1 MIGDI
6 AQNLRSA
13 LDHVVWQLVLANG
26 GTPKP
31 GGGGTQFPILAEETR
46 HGSLAVRTVAGGV
59 SPAALKIIEA
69 AQPYSTAADRYGSAP
84 AIVRHISNTDKHRE
98 PAVVHRVITGT
109 VSWSGTGDMT
119 RHWSA
124 PLKTANPTVDH
135 VELLLAEV
143 PEVLGGRWREGAFR
157 GAVGAAEGRATP
169 QSRTAVRNTRS
180 SRVGSPTPRGR
191 SRGHGSTDCR
201 MTPGGRTAFPLP
213 VLDHTAQ
220 SPASMMES
228 VSRGLHPS
236 STYGSDPAAV
246 PHTCQIA
253 HNRGR
258 TGGHS
263 WTASRVRPAPGLAQA
278 TPEAAHRPLELCV
291 EGYAAGRSSPAARH
305 R

>member
-1 MIGDI
+1 VIGDI

-84 AIVRHISNTDKHRE
+84 AIVHHISNTDKHRE

-143 PEVLGGRWREGAFR
+143 PEVLGDGGAKAYFEVQLELPKVER
-157 GAVGAAEGRATP
+157 H
-169 QSRTAVRNTRS
+169 
-180 SRVGSPTPRGR
+180 R
-191 SRGHGSTDCR
+191 SRG
-201 MTPGGRTAFPLP
+201 PLYGT
-213 VLDHTAQ
+213 LDQVAWEVRRLVGDLEAT
-220 SPASMMES
+220 
-228 VSRGLHPS
+228 V
-236 STYGSDPAAV
+236 V
-246 PHTCQIA
+246 PT
-253 HNRGR
+253 
-258 TGGHS
+258 
-263 WTASRVRPAPGLAQA
+263 V
-278 TPEAAHRPLELCV
+278 V
-291 EGYAAGRSSPAARH
+291 
-305 R
+305 